1 MENKKTLELIRLSTI
16 GCAGKSDFTALSTL
30 MAEDENFPWKELG
43 EYQNLAALL
52 PSVLV
57 LETPGWELKDKV
69 AKKLYELRDEITTKV
84 KEPEQPEEVN
94 QPVEQTFEEPAAEF
108 EVQKDVVSNKTP
120 DLFQLNLNEQP
131 ADDVLYESKIE
142 KREPKSKT
150 VPDKDLVEKTVR
162 DYVKSYYKD
171 ELEIMQKGIKKS
183 LLISVILFIIALLL
197 LVFIYFKFSGEADSN
212 RQEIDKIKD
221 RLGISLIE
229 FKAEEHSSLG

>member
-1 MENKKTLELIRLSTI
+1 MDNKKTLELIRLSTI
-16 GCAGKSDFTALSTL
+16 GCAGKSDLSALSTL
-30 MAEDENFPWKELG
+30 MAEDANFPWKELG

-84 KEPEQPEEVN
+84 KEPKQPEAVN
-94 QPVEQTFEEPAAEF
+94 QPVEQPFDEPPAEYEF
-108 EVQKDVVSNKTP
+108 QEDVISTKTP
-120 DLFQLNLNEQP
+120 DLFQPNFNERP
-131 ADDVLYESKIE
+131 AEDALYESRIE

-150 VPDKDLVEKTVR
+150 APDKDLIEKTVR

-171 ELEIMQKGIKKS
+171 ELEILHKGIKKS

-212 RQEIDKIKD
+212 REEINKIKN

-229 FKAEEHSSLG
+229 FKTEEHLFIG